1 MNYSSQ
7 SLYATSILISH
18 KKRYNLM
25 FSFPAGNHLFK
36 VNNICTRRCEICSQ
50 LTIKT
55 PERRHWR
62 HSGVFIVNFQ
72 HISAS
77 FWCFWVVLVSLVLTL
92 NIVWHRSRVII
103 VNYEQICSTAS
114 IVNFEQVNAG
124 WVVTLAAPR
133 FNN

>member
-18 KKRYNLM
+18 KKKYNLM
-25 FSFPAGNHLFK
+25 FSFPAGNHMFK
-36 VNNICTRRCEICSQ
+36 VNNICTRRSEICSK

-62 HSGVFIVNFQ
+62 HSVFIVNFE

-77 FWCFWVVLVSLVLTL
+77 FWCFWVVLVSLVLIL
-92 NIVWHRSRVII
+92 NIVCRRSRVLI
-103 VNYEQICSTAS
+103 VNFEQICSTVS

>member
-18 KKRYNLM
+18 KKKYNLM
-25 FSFPAGNHLFK
+25 FSFPAGNHMFK
-36 VNNICTRRCEICSQ
+36 VNNICTRRCAIGV
-50 LTIKT
+50 I
-55 PERRHWR
+55 
-62 HSGVFIVNFQ
+62 VFIVNFE

-77 FWCFWVVLVSLVLTL
+77 FWCFWVVLVSLVLIL
-92 NIVWHRSRVII
+92 NIVCRRSRVLI
-103 VNYEQICSTAS
+103 NFEQICSTVS